1 MKKPLVQV
9 SPEMTE
15 ECLRAIEVW
24 GQLDQ
29 LVQSTGE
36 CGEFLAAFG
45 RYMAAVGR
53 HFQGRDPEMVDLTDE
68 AADVVILMMQV
79 RELVGAENFDAA
91 LSKKF
96 EKFQAK
102 VRQASADGDEDDYPD
117 DEGLHLL
124 PSWMGQTEDDL

>member
-24 GQLDQ
+24 GHLDQ

-53 HFQGRDPEMVDLTDE
+53 HFQGRDPELADLTDE

-79 RELVGAENFDAA
+79 RELVGVQRFDEA
-91 LSKKF
+91 LSQKF
-96 EKFQAK
+96 EKFQSK
-102 VRQASADGDEDDYPD
+102 VREASANRLSQINNLEVRTQ
-117 DEGLHLL
+117 H
-124 PSWMGQTEDDL
+124 